1 MFKLKSV
8 VPVFSYFL
16 LAIFISSPVFAA
28 PSVSIEGQIK
38 DVTTGEALPG
48 ANIMV
53 LGTSLGAGSDLD
65 GNYFIPKVPQGSYTL
80 RATFIGYKNLDV
92 TIQIDDQKTII
103 QDFALEYEGLTG
115 ETIMVTAQAEG
126 QLEAINQQL
135 SATQIMNVVS
145 SDRIQELPDANAAE
159 SVGRLPGVSILR
171 SGGEGTKVVIRGLSP
186 KYNTVM
192 IEGVRMASTDFDDR
206 SSDLSMISPYML
218 EGIEVLKAIT
228 PDQDGDALGGS
239 VNFRIKEAREE
250 LGIDGSR
257 FGYDVI
263 ARGGYNGLTG
273 TYNDYKFVGDV
284 STRLLDNRLG
294 ILAQVDIE
302 KRNRSSHEM
311 GASYKLSG
319 QELGVKNPVFIY
331 GLNLNNIPRDRKR
344 FGGTFVLD
352 YKLPAGKLAFK
363 NFFSL
368 GDTKI
373 TNRAESYNI
382 DDLTHNYSVT
392 DARSK
397 LNVMTNVLNYEQ
409 RFSTLK
415 IDAKVSRTSS
425 INDSPENISFS
436 FRELNAFSDADNKVH
451 PTELPSFAENNLD
464 ATQLSTISEYDKKS
478 IDKEYAA
485 AINTEIDF
493 RILKQLSGK
502 IKFGG
507 KYRYKDRTYDHNSIS
522 GLFNLGSAQETREA
536 IINAFPWMKET
547 VQSGSSNLPYT
558 LFIDKD
564 YDAGTFINGDYTL
577 GPSADVDLLYD
588 VLDVIRE
595 VDELAAYQRNDYA
608 SNTNDYAGN
617 EYISAGYIMTDL
629 KIGQRLKIIPGIRY
643 EHAKTSYEGARG
655 NSSSTFY
662 KVRYPH
668 HDTTTVQKND
678 HWLPMVH
685 VRYHPVSWF
694 DVRFAYTNTL
704 SRPDFRRIIPRYNL
718 GLTAVSWNNY
728 KLKPSESKNFD
739 LYFSIHENHVGLFTF
754 GLFEKRIDNM
764 IYSTTRNITDPSEY
778 ELGQETENQEIY
790 TSMNNPN
797 QAKVRGLELDWQTHF
812 WYLPGLLKG
821 LVMNVNYTHIS
832 SEAKYP
838 RTVVEDTIIFFPVFQ
853 YIKNYV
859 YSYYDSR
866 LLHQPDDIV
875 NVAIGYDYQDFS
887 VRLSMLYQSNIF
899 MGTNFWSELRRITDD
914 YVRWDLSIKQDLPWS
929 GLQLYCNVNNLSNAL
944 DRNLNRGSQ
953 FPSSEQHYGR
963 TVDIGLRLRL

>member
-1 MFKLKSV
+1 
-8 VPVFSYFL
+8 
-16 LAIFISSPVFAA
+16 
-28 PSVSIEGQIK
+28 
-38 DVTTGEALPG
+38 
-48 ANIMV
+48 
-53 LGTSLGAGSDLD
+53 
-65 GNYFIPKVPQGSYTL
+65 
-80 RATFIGYKNLDV
+80 
-92 TIQIDDQKTII
+92 
-103 QDFALEYEGLTG
+103 
-115 ETIMVTAQAEG
+115 
-126 QLEAINQQL
+126 
-135 SATQIMNVVS
+135 
-145 SDRIQELPDANAAE
+145 
-159 SVGRLPGVSILR
+159 
-171 SGGEGTKVVIRGLSP
+171 
-186 KYNTVM
+186 
-192 IEGVRMASTDFDDR
+192 
-206 SSDLSMISPYML
+206 
-218 EGIEVLKAIT
+218 
-228 PDQDGDALGGS
+228 
-239 VNFRIKEAREE
+239 
-250 LGIDGSR
+250 
-257 FGYDVI
+257 
-263 ARGGYNGLTG
+263 
-273 TYNDYKFVGDV
+273 
-284 STRLLDNRLG
+284 
-294 ILAQVDIE
+294 
-302 KRNRSSHEM
+302 
-311 GASYKLSG
+311 
-319 QELGVKNPVFIY
+319 
-331 GLNLNNIPRDRKR
+331 
-344 FGGTFVLD
+344 
-352 YKLPAGKLAFK
+352 
-363 NFFSL
+363 
-368 GDTKI
+368 
-373 TNRAESYNI
+373 
-382 DDLTHNYSVT
+382 
-392 DARSK
+392 
-397 LNVMTNVLNYEQ
+397 
-409 RFSTLK
+409 
-415 IDAKVSRTSS
+415 
-425 INDSPENISFS
+425 
-436 FRELNAFSDADNKVH
+436 
-451 PTELPSFAENNLD
+451 
-464 ATQLSTISEYDKKS
+464 
-478 IDKEYAA
+478 
-485 AINTEIDF
+485 
-493 RILKQLSGK
+493 
-502 IKFGG
+502 
-507 KYRYKDRTYDHNSIS
+507 
-522 GLFNLGSAQETREA
+522 
-536 IINAFPWMKET
+536 
-547 VQSGSSNLPYT
+547 
-558 LFIDKD
+558 
-564 YDAGTFINGDYTL
+564 
-577 GPSADVDLLYD
+577 
-588 VLDVIRE
+588 
-595 VDELAAYQRNDYA
+595 
-608 SNTNDYAGN
+608 
-617 EYISAGYIMTDL
+617 MTDL

-685 VRYHPVSWF
+685 VRYHPVPWF

-838 RTVVEDTIIFFPVFQ
+838 RTVVKALETTLEENLNMIEDTIIFFPVFQ